1 MRRIMVSLFTYIY
14 NHRRE
19 QSNFAGRHSRVPFL
33 SNLTGIYHYYSIFS
47 RLSWP
52 VKRCFPRV

>member
-52 VKRCFPRV
+52 V